1 MTPINVPDHWKGPLY
16 MVWSCILFAVLW
28 AIIRHV
34 SETVHPFLIVFYR
47 SLFAA
52 LAMMP
57 FFYRVGFSA
66 LKSKRYPLHMLRGFT
81 GTVATFSMFYAI
93 AHVPLADVVGIS
105 YAAPIFGMA
114 GAALFLG
121 ETIRLRRIMA
131 VVFGFIGM
139 LIIVRPGLEEL
150 TWPVWVAIIG
160 SISIGGS
167 MTCIKA
173 LIRTERAQTVTLYPF
188 LIVIPFSLAAGLT
201 VWQWPTL
208 EEFALL
214 MLIGW
219 IVSIS
224 HVALAKAFMHSEASA
239 VLPFDFVRL
248 LLATTFGVVFYN
260 EGVDM
265 WTMVGAA
272 VILVATVYSAHREA
286 QMSKKAA
293 LMKTTDLS

>member
-47 SLFAA
+47 SLFAS
-52 LAMMP
+52 LAMVP
-57 FFYRVGFSA
+57 FFYKVGVKA
-66 LKSKRYPLHMLRGFT
+66 LKTDRPSLHLFRGFT

-160 SISIGGS
+160 SVSIGGS
-167 MTCIKA
+167 LTCIKA
-173 LIRTERAQTVTLYPF
+173 LSSTERPQTTTLFPF

-201 VWQWPTL
+201 VWKWPTL
-208 EEFALL
+208 EELALL

-219 IVSIS
+219 IVSVS
-224 HVALAKAFMHSEASA
+224 HVALANAFKYSDASA

-248 LLATTFGVVFYN
+248 LLATIFGVVFYN
-260 EGVDM
+260 EGVDI

-272 VILVATVYSAHREA
+272 VILIATVYSAHREA
-286 QMSKKAA
+286 QINKKEA
-293 LMKTTDLS
+293 LIKTTDLS